1 LEATRDVK
9 TTALPPT
16 YVRNGKPMKLN
27 DLTRT
32 QLQNDRMWPML
43 RDVSKQVQFV
53 VNGVL
58 TYVDE
63 YDVKDI
69 MTAALRK
76 HTRMAQGIDGG
87 VVFLGM
93 RTSKMKKDEMIDLIE
108 LIYAFGSERGVVWSE
123 PTK

>member
-1 LEATRDVK
+1 
-9 TTALPPT
+9 
-16 YVRNGKPMKLN
+16 
-27 DLTRT
+27 
-32 QLQNDRMWPML
+32 MWPML